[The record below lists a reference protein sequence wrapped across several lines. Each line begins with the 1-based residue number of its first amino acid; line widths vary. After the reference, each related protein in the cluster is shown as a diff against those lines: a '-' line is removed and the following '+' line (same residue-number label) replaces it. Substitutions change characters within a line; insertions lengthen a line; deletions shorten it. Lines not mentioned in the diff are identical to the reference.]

1 MTLDHRSND
10 GLSRL
15 CLSADHFQRESV
27 YYSSAA
33 VAHKQRIKPRICW
46 ARRYIIALPIA
57 RVKSIKSGSV
67 SAYAYPRVF
76 IGCFVENVFFVHA
89 ADTNTNAIAYELVS
103 FTILLSDVFDT
114 TPTYMVCRGYRPKPT
129 GFMAQQSLTCSPTC
143 RRLPR
148 EVARHRPIV
157 LADDTLG
164 DECHDFLSDTSG
176 RRARYRE
183 QDEWGKSARPKSGRV
198 TSCSGKPL
206 LNFSTLNQMTKIVR

>member
-103 FTILLSDVFDT
+103 FTILLSDVFGT

-129 GFMAQQSLTCSPTC
+129 GFMAQPSLTDSPTC

-148 EVARHRPIV
+148 DFALFPQAIGIHLRLPGSVHQKARSRP
-157 LADDTLG
+157 A
-164 DECHDFLSDTSG
+164 SAYRPS
-176 RRARYRE
+176 RRHV
-183 QDEWGKSARPKSGRV
+183 GGRV
-198 TSCSGKPL
+198 SR
-206 LNFSTLNQMTKIVR
+206 F